1 MFDIIF
7 LKFVIVIGAAVNCAI
22 ASVGIA
28 YNYYLE
34 KKNDGSIQLTVGD
47 LGAIR
52 AAIDDKLST
61 VEPEIIEVG
70 VSRGDDLTQI

>member
-52 AAIDDKLST
+52 AALEDKLLT

-70 VSRGDDLTQI
+70 ISGNDALSQV